1 MFGQWCPVPE
11 PPCAGAP
18 GELGE
23 LGEAGADGDVVDGL
37 ELACGDGLGLAASAG
52 IEKATTEPRAAA
64 PKIGAPMSSSLR
76 LSGMFASCNV
86 VGPSLREGSMPTTLR
101 AGAQEA
107 VGEPLEFD
115 WKLGREAHD
124 APGMPHAVWSA

>member
-76 LSGMFASCNV
+76 LSGMFASCSV
-86 VGPSLREGSMPTTLR
+86 VVPLVARGVPTTLR

-107 VGEPLEFD
+107 IGEPLEFD
-115 WKLGREAHD
+115 WKW
-124 APGMPHAVWSA
+124 APGRTCRRDMPHAVWSA